1 MSCCIEL
8 VQVATTAPVVES
20 PGPAPVIRLR
30 SVTVAITGQA
40 RAAVIVPDITIAV
53 IGGQASSGG
62 GTGGGGNLNEVFKVV
77 FINTGDVAL
86 RGDGTIVTARV

>member
-8 VQVATTAPVVES
+8 VQVVTAAPVVES

-30 SVTVAITGQA
+30 SVTAAIVGQA
-40 RAAVIVPDITIAV
+40 RAAVILPDVTIAV

-62 GTGGGGNLNEVFKVV
+62 AGGGGNLNEVFKVV
-77 FINTGDVAL
+77 FVNTGDVAL

>member
-53 IGGQASSGG
+53 IGGQAGTGG
-62 GTGGGGNLNEVFKVV
+62 SGGGGNLNEVFKVV
-77 FINTGDVAL
+77 FVNTGDVAL
-86 RGDGTIVTARV
+86 RGDGTLVTARV